1 MDSGCGG
8 RSHHGVGFLEVM
20 EVEVEVKET
29 CDDSEA
35 LVLSLEPSLETVCCS
50 FPRE

>member
-20 EVEVEVKET
+20 EVEVKET

-35 LVLSLEPSLETVCCS
+35 VVLSLEPSLETVYC
-50 FPRE
+50 FVP